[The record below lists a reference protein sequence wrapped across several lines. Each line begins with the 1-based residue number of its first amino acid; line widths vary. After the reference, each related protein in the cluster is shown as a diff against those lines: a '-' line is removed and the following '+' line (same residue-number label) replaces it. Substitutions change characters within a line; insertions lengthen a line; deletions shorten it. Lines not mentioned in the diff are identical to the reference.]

1 MQRPSKGGTGVDI
14 DEKHGQNEYHTRV
27 VQGTREEF
35 DEIQQTILSLMKSL
49 DYIEHDIFSVRI
61 SLEEALANALLHG
74 HQGDS
79 VHPIEVAWKVTSE
92 QVDITVSD
100 QGRGYDP
107 VTIPDPTADE
117 NLTLPSGRGL
127 AMMRAFM
134 DTVELNDQGNIVTMS
149 RAKRN

>member
-1 MQRPSKGGTGVDI
+1 MGSGVDI
-14 DEKHGQNEYHTRV
+14 DEKHDNNEYHSRV

-35 DEIQQTILSLMKSL
+35 DEIQHTILSLMESL
-49 DYIEHDIFSVRI
+49 SYIEHDVFSVRI

-74 HQGDS
+74 HRGEAE
-79 VHPIEVAWKVTSE
+79 HPIEVAWKVTDA
-92 QVDITVSD
+92 QVDITITD

-134 DTVELNDQGNIVTMS
+134 DNVQVNDQGNKVTMS
-149 RAKRN
+149 RVKRT

>member
-1 MQRPSKGGTGVDI
+1 VGSGVDI
-14 DEKHGQNEYHTRV
+14 NEKREKNEYHSRV

-35 DEIQQTILSLMKSL
+35 DEIQQIILSLMDSHSYV
-49 DYIEHDIFSVRI
+49 DHDMFAVRI
-61 SLEEALANALLHG
+61 ALEEALANALLHG
-74 HQGDS
+74 HRGDEA
-79 VHPIEVAWKVTSE
+79 HPIEVNWKVSNA
-92 QVDITVSD
+92 QVDITVTD

-134 DTVELNDQGNIVTMS
+134 DSVLVNEQGNKVTMS

>member
-1 MQRPSKGGTGVDI
+1 MELDI
-14 DEKHGQNEYHTRV
+14 NTNHEQNEYHTRV

-35 DEIQQTILSLMKSL
+35 DTLQKSILDLMKKQGYL
-49 DYIEHDIFSVRI
+49 EHALFSIRI

-74 HQGDS
+74 HQGEEG
-79 VHPIEVAWKVTSE
+79 HPIEIIWQVTDERVEIS
-92 QVDITVSD
+92 IID

-107 VTIPDPTADE
+107 ETIPDPTADE

-134 DTVELNDQGNIVTMS
+134 DHVEVNSQGNKVTMS
-149 RAKRN
+149 RLRRK